1 MNIQQLEVIVTMIV
15 GVIIVALSFVTILF
29 YVEHRISRKKKNI
42 MNDINYVEG
51 RYLRRFLPHALKQKY
66 LIKETKPSL
75 EKESRI
81 SSLLWILLLM
91 IIIFGIVVAGLV
103 QYIRIQSVKK
113 NVFMD
118 KVQLYK
124 T

>member
-1 MNIQQLEVIVTMIV
+1 MNIHQLEVVVTMIV

-42 MNDINYVEG
+42 INEINYVEG

-66 LIKETKPSL
+66 FINETSVSL

-81 SSLLWILLLM
+81 SSILWVLLLM

-103 QYIRIQSVKK
+103 QYIRMHSFA
-113 NVFMD
+113 N
-118 KVQLYK
+118 
-124 T
+124 